1 MPSVDVE
8 GLLQRRVAGALGE
21 PVNRAASFSL
31 VLEFRKRC
39 LNCFSACPTLNIFSP
54 AFDLKI
60 THSLCCTSFRFC
72 YLFPL
77 VPGCQILCVLLPVLE
92 GLFDT

>member
-39 LNCFSACPTLNIFSP
+39 LNCFSEIGRA
-54 AFDLKI
+54 
-60 THSLCCTSFRFC
+60 H
-72 YLFPL
+72 
-77 VPGCQILCVLLPVLE
+77 V
-92 GLFDT
+92 

>member
-21 PVNRAASFSL
+21 PADRAASFSL

-39 LNCFSACPTLNIFSP
+39 FNIFSP

-60 THSLCCTSFRFC
+60 AHSLCCTCFRFC